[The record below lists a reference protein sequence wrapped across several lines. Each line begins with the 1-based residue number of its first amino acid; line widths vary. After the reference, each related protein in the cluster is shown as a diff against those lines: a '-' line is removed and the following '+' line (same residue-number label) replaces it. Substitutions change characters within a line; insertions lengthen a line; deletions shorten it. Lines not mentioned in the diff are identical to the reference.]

1 MSLQQ
6 LTHPLIKLLHLLVN
20 AIQQLNEWLGKI
32 AASFVLLLVAL
43 IIYDV
48 TMRYIWNQGSI
59 ALQEAQWHLFA
70 LIILLGAADTLK
82 RDGHVR
88 IDILYQSTWMSE
100 RGQAWINLL
109 GSLTLLIP
117 FCLMVIYTS
126 FPFIEQAYLFQ
137 ETSPDPGGL
146 PYRFLLKAAI
156 PLGFI
161 LLMLQGI
168 VQTISSLL
176 YLLNST
182 QGG

>member
-1 MSLQQ
+1 MSLKQ
-6 LTHPLIKLLHLLVN
+6 LTHPLIKLLHLLVK
-20 AIQQLNEWLGKI
+20 AIQHLNEWLGKI
-32 AASFVLLLVAL
+32 AASLVLLLVTL

-48 TMRYIWNQGSI
+48 TMRYIWNQGTI

-70 LIILLGAADTLK
+70 LMILLGAADTLK
-82 RDGHVR
+82 QDGHVR
-88 IDILYQSTWMSE
+88 IDILYQSTWMTE
-100 RGQAWINLL
+100 RGRAWINLL
-109 GSLTLLIP
+109 GSVMLLIP
-117 FCLMVIYTS
+117 FCLLIIHTS

-168 VQTISSLL
+168 VQAISSVL
-176 YLLNST
+176 YLLNPT
-182 QGG
+182 KGG